1 MDRPVSG
8 RDAPHIAAE
17 NKASGGQF
25 FTDGQGDQYAATG
38 GGTMYNHRVDNR
50 QIFFNFPR
58 GMPSLREALEAVGE
72 RLETTRG
79 ADLHVLKH
87 QVTSADLLKE
97 DILEWLKRQP
107 VRNQVESQNTFIELR
122 DQVTQGTGEWILATD
137 EYVAWQKEE
146 TNFNHLAI
154 QGNLG
159 AGKSILLTLI
169 IRSIQNEESAHEQTS
184 ICGLWASLLQQLLHQ
199 TSPSS
204 VTKELQRIFDSSL
217 RGAGTIHDLTY
228 FDLFKAQVSAFKTV
242 YVIID
247 SLDYCTHYDNEGTRQ
262 TLSETFQKLP
272 QTVKVLFS
280 SRQPYLAHDLGVKH
294 QIQIR
299 PKASDVK
306 TYVMARIKHD
316 GNLRQTLA
324 KPEDEKLV
332 ISKIT
337 HQVMSSQMFL
347 LARLHLDRLSTY
359 LLLPH
364 LKEALDELPESLP
377 HIFEV
382 AIQKISKGQ
391 NSAGHDLAKHVF
403 TMVIYGKQD
412 LSVDEISEGFALS
425 KDQGQDYKEWR
436 PTQYPLLSVCAGLIV
451 LDSNSRT
458 LRLVHHSVRES
469 IERNGLI
476 LRHPG
481 LEIAKMCL
489 TCLLMDG
496 SAADSNPL
504 LSYSAN
510 YWFIHLKDSELAAN
524 HDLQS
529 LIKRFLSSSAKVSRA
544 FNKLNPS
551 HHCPKQS
558 FEKMTGLHAVAYLD
572 FPDQIKLLMA
582 IGIDINAQSA
592 DLQTPLHW
600 AVSRGNRRVVK
611 ALLDAGAN
619 PNIQDSL
626 KDTPL
631 HKFLTSRRAD
641 GVEIADDLINGK
653 ADLCIRSSKGLSPL
667 SSAIRYGPTCVASLF
682 IVKQKDINAETEEGW
697 TSLKEVFY
705 HGHGVIEK
713 LKNSQHRQ
721 GSLGPLKRA
730 HTATGWLALTH
741 AAKHGSVTMLRKLL
755 DNSADPADCNLR
767 DQEENKSPLRWALQY
782 GHLRAASV
790 LIRYGADIN
799 EYNDDGWTPVIEAT
813 KTKNYDMV
821 RFLINEGAR
830 LDDADADGFT
840 ALMHSVKAGFGD
852 ITWLLT
858 INKADVNHRDKLQR
872 SALDIAISNQQ
883 SSIAWLLC
891 EHGAEIG
898 ALNENRM
905 SLLHIAT
912 LDGDRRSVALLIDR
926 GLTINESDANGDT
939 PLHYAVRNNS
949 ADLVQLILSCNQH
962 HQQLETPDRA
972 GITPLVNAVLAS
984 NLSIVQTLL
993 NHGSNCDSQDR
1004 DGLTPL
1010 HYTAAQGSSL
1020 VLARLVAKT
1029 QNINLADNMG
1039 FTAVHHAVNRNQA
1052 DALQVLGQGGADLDI
1067 VDCRGCTPLMLAA
1080 HLDYPNLVRLLLL
1093 SGANLNKRNDQEW
1106 SVTDLEK
1113 SRQNPQ
1119 TRKIISMALRG
1130 ELK

>member
-25 FTDGQGDQYAATG
+25 FTEGQGDQYAASG
-38 GGTMYNHRVDNR
+38 EGTLYNHRGDNR
-50 QIFFNFPR
+50 QFFFNFPR
-58 GMPSLREALEAVGE
+58 GMPSLREALDVVGE
-72 RLETTRG
+72 RLETTR
-79 ADLHVLKH
+79 
-87 QVTSADLLKE
+87 E
-97 DILEWLKRQP
+97 DILNWLKRQP
-107 VRNQVESQNTFIELR
+107 VRNQVESQNTFIGLR
-122 DQVTQGTGEWILATD
+122 DQVTQGTGEWILATG
-137 EYVAWQKEE
+137 EYVAWQKEKA
-146 TNFNHLAI
+146 NSNHLAI
-154 QGNLG
+154 QGHLG

-169 IRSIQNEESAHEQTS
+169 IRSIQNEVETQDDMACVYFYFQESAHEQTS

-199 TSPSS
+199 TSSS
-204 VTKELQRIFDSSL
+204 AVTKELQAIFDSSL

-228 FDLFKAQVSAFKTV
+228 FDLFKAQVSAFKRV

-247 SLDYCTHYDNEGTRQ
+247 SLDYCTPYDNEGMRQ
-262 TLSETFQKLP
+262 TLSETFQRLP
-272 QTVKVLFS
+272 QTVRVLFS
-280 SRQPYLAHDLGVKH
+280 SRQPYLAHDLGVEH
-294 QIQIR
+294 QIQVR
-299 PKASDVK
+299 PNASDVK
-306 TYVMARIKHD
+306 TYVIARIKHD
-316 GNLRQTLA
+316 RNLRQTLA
-324 KPEDEKLV
+324 KPEDETLV

-337 HQVMSSQMFL
+337 HQVISSQMFL

-359 LLLPH
+359 FLLPH
-364 LKEALDELPESLP
+364 LKKALDELPESLP

-382 AIQKISKGQ
+382 AIQKIATGQ
-391 NSAGHDLAKHVF
+391 NSPSHDLAKHVF

-425 KDQGQDYKEWR
+425 KDQSQGYKDWR
-436 PTQYPLLSVCAGLIV
+436 PTQYQLLSACAGLIV
-451 LDSNSRT
+451 LDSNGRT

-469 IERNGLI
+469 IERNGLV
-476 LRHPG
+476 LRYPG
-481 LEIAKMCL
+481 LDIARMCL
-489 TCLLMDG
+489 ACLVMDG

-510 YWFIHLKDSELAAN
+510 HWFIHLKDSKLAAE
-524 HDLQS
+524 HRLKS
-529 LIKRFLSSSAKVSRA
+529 LIIGFLCSGAKLSRA
-544 FNKLNPS
+544 FTKLNFS
-551 HHCPKQS
+551 HHSPKQS

-572 FPDQIKLLMA
+572 FPDWIKPLVA
-582 IGIDINAQSA
+582 IGIDVNAQSA

-611 ALLDAGAN
+611 FLLDAGAD

-631 HKFLTSRRAD
+631 HKFLTSLRVD
-641 GVEIADDLINGK
+641 GVEIANNLINGK
-653 ADLCIRSSKGLSPL
+653 ADLRIRSSKGLSPL
-667 SSAIRYGPTCVASLF
+667 SSAIRYGPTSVASLF
-682 IVKQKDINAETEEGW
+682 IIRQKDINAETEEGW

-713 LKNSQHRQ
+713 LKSSQHLQ

-730 HTATGWLALTH
+730 VKDHLHSLHTTTGWLALTH
-741 AAKHGSVTMLRKLL
+741 AAKHGSVTMLQKLL
-755 DNSADPADCNLR
+755 DNNK
-767 DQEENKSPLRWALQY
+767 EENKSPLRWALQY
-782 GHLRAASV
+782 RHLRAASL

-799 EYNDDGWTPVIEAT
+799 EHNDDGWTPVIEAT

-840 ALMHSVKAGFGD
+840 PLMHSVKAE
-852 ITWLLT
+852 
-858 INKADVNHRDKLQR
+858 ADVNHRDRLQR

-898 ALNENRM
+898 ALDENR
-905 SLLHIAT
+905 I
-912 LDGDRRSVALLIDR
+912 RSVALLIDR
-926 GLTINESDANGDT
+926 GLTVNQSDAYGHT
-939 PLHYAVRNNS
+939 PLHYA
-949 ADLVQLILSCNQH
+949 LILSYS
-962 HQQLETPDRA
+962 A
-972 GITPLVNAVLAS
+972 GITPLVNA
-984 NLSIVQTLL
+984 TLL

-1010 HYTAAQGSSL
+1010 HYAAAQGCSL
-1020 VLARLVAKT
+1020 VLAPLVQKT
-1029 QNINLADNMG
+1029 QNIDLADNMG
-1039 FTAVHHAVNRNQA
+1039 FTAVHHAVNSNQA
-1052 DALQVLGQGGADLDI
+1052 DALQVLRQGGADLDI
-1067 VDCRGCTPLMLAA
+1067 VDRRGCTPLMLAA
-1080 HLDYPNLVRLLLL
+1080 HLDNPDLVRLLLL

>member
-1 MDRPVSG
+1 
-8 RDAPHIAAE
+8 
-17 NKASGGQF
+17 
-25 FTDGQGDQYAATG
+25 
-38 GGTMYNHRVDNR
+38 
-50 QIFFNFPR
+50 
-58 GMPSLREALEAVGE
+58 MPSLREALEAVGE
-72 RLETTRG
+72 RLETTKG
-79 ADLHVLKH
+79 ADLHLLKQ

-122 DQVTQGTGEWILATD
+122 DQVTQGTGDWILATD
-137 EYVAWQKEE
+137 EYVAWQKKEI
-146 TNFNHLAI
+146 NFNHLAI
-154 QGNLG
+154 QGH
-159 AGKSILLTLI
+159 S
-169 IRSIQNEESAHEQTS
+169 
-184 ICGLWASLLQQLLHQ
+184 
-199 TSPSS
+199 
-204 VTKELQRIFDSSL
+204 
-217 RGAGTIHDLTY
+217 
-228 FDLFKAQVSAFKTV
+228 QVSAFKRV

-272 QTVKVLFS
+272 QTVRVLFS
-280 SRQPYLAHDLGVKH
+280 SRQPYLAQDLGIEH

-306 TYVMARIKHD
+306 MYVMARIKHD
-316 GNLRQTLA
+316 SNLRQTLA
-324 KPEDEKLV
+324 KPEDERLV
-332 ISKIT
+332 ILKIT

-364 LKEALDELPESLP
+364 LKKALDELPESSP

-391 NSAGHDLAKHVF
+391 NSASHDLAMHVF

-425 KDQGQDYKEWR
+425 KDQSQDYKEWR
-436 PTQYPLLSVCAGLIV
+436 PTQYPLLSACAGLIV

-469 IERNGLI
+469 IERNGLV

-489 TCLLMDG
+489 ACLLMDG

-510 YWFIHLKDSELAAN
+510 YWFIHLKDSELAGN

-529 LIKRFLSSSAKVSRA
+529 LIDRFLSSSAKLSRA

-551 HHCPKQS
+551 HHSPKQS

-572 FPDQIKLLMA
+572 FPDQIKPLMT

-611 ALLDAGAN
+611 ALLDEGAN
-619 PNIQDSL
+619 PNIQDYL

-641 GVEIADDLINGK
+641 GVEIANDLVNGK
-653 ADLCIRSSKGLSPL
+653 ADLYIRSSKGLSPL

-682 IVKQKDINAETEEGW
+682 IIKQKDINAETEQGW

-730 HTATGWLALTH
+730 VKDHLNSLVDPHLQNGVRLNQHTTTGWLALTH
-741 AAKHGSVTMLRKLL
+741 AAKHGSVTMLQKLL

-799 EYNDDGWTPVIEAT
+799 EDNDDGWTPVIEAT

-852 ITWLLT
+852 ITWLLA
-858 INKADVNHRDKLQR
+858 INKADVNHRDRLQR

-891 EHGAEIG
+891 QHGAEIG

-912 LDGDRRSVALLIDR
+912 RDNDRRSVALLIDR

-939 PLHYAVRNNS
+939 ILHYAVRNNS

-962 HQQLETPDRA
+962 HQQLEIPDRA
-972 GITPLVNAVLAS
+972 GITPLVNAVLGS

-1010 HYTAAQGSSL
+1010 HYAAAQGYSL
-1020 VLARLVAKT
+1020 VLARLIAKT
-1029 QNINLADNMG
+1029 QNIDLADNMG
-1039 FTAVHHAVNRNQA
+1039 FTAVHHAVNSNQA

-1067 VDCRGCTPLMLAA
+1067 VDCRGCTSLMLAA

-1093 SGANLNKRNDQEW
+1093 SGAILNKRNDQEW

-1119 TRKIISMALRG
+1119 TRKIISLALRG
-1130 ELK
+1130 KLK